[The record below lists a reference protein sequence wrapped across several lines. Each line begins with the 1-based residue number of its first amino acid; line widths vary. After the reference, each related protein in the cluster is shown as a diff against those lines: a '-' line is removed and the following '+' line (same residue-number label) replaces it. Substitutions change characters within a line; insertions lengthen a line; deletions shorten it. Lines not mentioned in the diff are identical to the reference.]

1 MVGPTVLSVER
12 LLGLASGAT
21 AEQIQDA
28 VAAALAG
35 VGALSVTYDDVQNL
49 ISLRNLWSTSGSPV
63 DMPALGDVYSQ
74 AQTLPLAD
82 LLNKLDPAHASYSL
96 PWAVL
101 YQLLVGAGAL
111 PDRRAVIRLAP
122 VGPTGSATSVSWQ
135 AQGGLPA
142 GTFSAP
148 ATYSNNSPTYGVGKA
163 LDGSSATYTYPST
176 ALKIGWWLQFD
187 LAQAVQWKRLEL
199 LLSTGNYRPTS
210 ARLSLGDSAA
220 TLVDVGDYALDI
232 TPSSAT
238 TALHSLVLPTR
249 APCRTC
255 RITFLTMFDSAL
267 AGYSVL
273 EVNPYGVV

>member
-1 MVGPTVLSVER
+1 
-12 LLGLASGAT
+12 
-21 AEQIQDA
+21 
-28 VAAALAG
+28 
-35 VGALSVTYDDVQNL
+35 
-49 ISLRNLWSTSGSPV
+49 
-63 DMPALGDVYSQ
+63 
-74 AQTLPLAD
+74 
-82 LLNKLDPAHASYSL
+82 
-96 PWAVL
+96 
-101 YQLLVGAGAL
+101 
-111 PDRRAVIRLAP
+111 VIRLVP
-122 VGPTGSATSVSWQ
+122 VGPTGGATSVSWQ

-148 ATYSNNSPTYGVGKA
+148 ATYNNNSTQFGVGKA
-163 LDGSSATYTYPST
+163 LDGNSTTYTYPAS

-187 LAQAVQWKRLEL
+187 LSQAVLWKRLEL
-199 LLSTGNYRPTS
+199 LLLTSNYRPTS
-210 ARLSLGDSAA
+210 IRISLGDSTA

-232 TPSSAT
+232 TPSGAT